1 MCKGSG
7 VKRSILGEDLNVM
20 LSAFQ
25 KKSST
30 LGRQIRNGTRDQ
42 NSHGRQ
48 WNMETVWIKTLDV
61 AKQTKQ
67 SRDGTKDQKSHDRQ
81 RNMETVW
88 RKTLDV
94 AMSAFDRREQ
104 KVPLST
110 ENLR

>member
-1 MCKGSG
+1 M
-7 VKRSILGEDLNVM
+7 M
-20 LSAFQ
+20 FSAFQ
-25 KKSST
+25 KSSS
-30 LGRQIRNGTRDQ
+30 LRKQIRDGTRDQ

-94 AMSAFDRREQ
+94 AMSAFDRRVQ